1 MDTPVLRRGGI
12 VSYIAPI
19 SRRPG
24 NQIAGAIQA
33 SFIFYLWGLVKFHT
47 GGDSPRARRG
57 QSRCNSCADGR
68 FRQSRNPKFASQ
80 TLARARLI
88 AESGEL
94 RTRAIQS
101 G

>member
-47 GGDSPRARRG
+47 GSKVCEHRKVPIG
-57 QSRCNSCADGR
+57 
-68 FRQSRNPKFASQ
+68 
-80 TLARARLI
+80 
-88 AESGEL
+88 
-94 RTRAIQS
+94 
-101 G
+101 